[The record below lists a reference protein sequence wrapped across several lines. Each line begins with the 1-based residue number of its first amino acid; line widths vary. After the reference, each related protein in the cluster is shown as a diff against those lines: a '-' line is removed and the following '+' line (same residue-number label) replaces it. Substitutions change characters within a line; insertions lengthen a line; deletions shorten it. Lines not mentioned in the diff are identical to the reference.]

1 MVAEEVDISH
11 EKKEKT
17 SKKISEDLEIIN
29 PHGEHVWC
37 HYGDLWG
44 RRERRLFFFQALQK
58 C

>member
-1 MVAEEVDISH
+1 M
-11 EKKEKT
+11 KKKT

-44 RRERRLFFFQALQK
+44 RRERRLFFFRALQK